1 MCASTIYWANIGRV
15 VYGASNE
22 MLDELVGVHP
32 ENLTI
37 IMRGTCREIF
47 KGGKKDIQ
55 VIGPVEGVSTELIEL
70 SAVHCPKQSP

>member
-32 ENLTI
+32 ENLT
-37 IMRGTCREIF
+37 MSWTCREIF
-47 KGGKKDIQ
+47 KGGKKEIQ
-55 VIGPVEGVSTELIEL
+55 VIGPVEGVSTEVIEL
-70 SAVHCPKQSP
+70 SAVYWRKQGS